1 MAQLVK
7 NLPLCR
13 RPEFDPWVGKIS
25 WRREWQPTLVLLP
38 GESHGQ
44 RSLVDYGP
52 RGHKELDMTEPLST
66 ASMHIDSLIHS
77 TNSYISTA
85 ILEDIQ
91 EKNH

>member
-1 MAQLVK
+1 M
-7 NLPLCR
+7 
-13 RPEFDPWVGKIS
+13 
-25 WRREWQPTLVLLP
+25 
-38 GESHGQ
+38 
-44 RSLVDYGP
+44 DYGP